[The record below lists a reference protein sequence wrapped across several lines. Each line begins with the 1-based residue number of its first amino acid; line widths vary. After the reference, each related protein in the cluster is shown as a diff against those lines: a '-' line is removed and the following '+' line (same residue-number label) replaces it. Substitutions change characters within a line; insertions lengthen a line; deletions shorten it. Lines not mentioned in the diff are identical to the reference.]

1 MSMNRKM
8 VLTAVVATFFSFL
21 TIGNVSARDY
31 SETKTN
37 DSVISVNSMNIKD
50 FENSDARVRLKE
62 FAVLDDVEKEKD
74 CSQMTGMV
82 NALIDGFNVVSPDN
96 GGKGPNESERDAMLY
111 NTWFLQQLIMCS
123 SKLNK
128 GTTIVLPQGTFY
140 FVSGHY
146 YMADGSLKINRHVI
160 KPYDD
165 VTIVG
170 AGTEVDPRQ
179 TVLKPYSE
187 LSEFAGIIGGLDM
200 FFFNDYEAYNQAPR
214 SNVTYLRN
222 NHYYD
227 FVIDSKETQGR
238 VYDTGGKGFMYNL
251 FDSCTWHNITVR
263 NTDGTGIGVDAPI
276 GKSGIY
282 NSRAI
287 GNGKGVK
294 GKQDEGGGSGFGIG
308 TGYID
313 SENFEIVNSVAEG
326 NGLFGFFY
334 EHQNRFLPNRY
345 FATKGNFRV
354 VNSVSRNNTWNYG
367 GMRSNDSVFTNIK
380 SEVGC
385 YEQSTGYEVCTE
397 RNVHFSDES
406 RNVDFDG
413 WGAEVKRSAFVD
425 AEPGEY
431 YYDALLWAEGNGLA
445 EVAVDLGGLP
455 ASDNYTYGR
464 TFGVKTPTNRA
475 DAVTLIWRMMGR
487 PGDTVGVDT
496 HSLELDASGQA
507 TRSLNIRTCFKD
519 VDPKKA
525 YASAV
530 RWAYAKN
537 VTNGTSDCS
546 SAAVEYAYAPSLS
559 DYVAPDGIFS
569 PESNITRANFITML
583 YRLSGSPSVD
593 RIVSNND
600 FYEFDDVKDKSI
612 WYYDAVY
619 WAANDLNGEI
629 PLTTGTG
636 NNKFEPNASCTRE
649 MVITFLYRYWTK
661 YLCEKDCP
669 NLSELL
675 KVDHNRG

>member
-1 MSMNRKM
+1 MSIHKSLVRASIIMLAL
-8 VLTAVVATFFSFL
+8 VSFFSVN
-21 TIGNVSARDY
+21 NVSARDFDG
-31 SETKTN
+31 KKV
-37 DSVISVNSMNIKD
+37 DGRVISVKRMNID
-50 FENSDARVRLKE
+50 EFASSDARIRLKQ
-62 FAVLDDVEKEKD
+62 FAELDNVNKEKD
-74 CSQMTGMV
+74 CSQMTEMV
-82 NALIDGFNVVSPDN
+82 NALIDGFDVVSPDN
-96 GGKGPNESERDAMLY
+96 GGRGPSESERDAMLY

-123 SKLNK
+123 SQINGKA
-128 GTTIVLPQGTFY
+128 TIVLPEGTFY

-146 YMADGSLKINRHVI
+146 YMADGSLKVDRHVI
-160 KPYDD
+160 KPYDN
-165 VTIVG
+165 VTLVG
-170 AGTEVDPRQ
+170 AGTEINSHQ

-187 LSEFAGIIGGLDM
+187 LSEFTNVVGGLDM
-200 FFFNDYEAYNQAPR
+200 FFFNDYEAFSQSPYGD
-214 SNVTYLRN
+214 VTYLRN

-251 FDSCTWHNITVR
+251 FDSCTWHNITVK

-276 GKSGIY
+276 GKSGVY
-282 NSRAI
+282 HSRAI

-308 TGYID
+308 TGFRN
-313 SENFEIVNSVAEG
+313 SESFEIVDSVAEG

-345 FATKGNFRV
+345 LATSGNFKV

-367 GMRSNDSVFTNIK
+367 GMRSNDSVFTNIS

-385 YEQSTGYEVCTE
+385 YKQSTGYEVCTE

-406 RNVDFDG
+406 RNIDFTG
-413 WGAEVKRSAFVD
+413 WGADVKKSAFVD
-425 AEPGEY
+425 AEPNEY

-445 EVAVDLGGLP
+445 EVAVDVESLP
-455 ASDNYTYGR
+455 ASDNYTYGK
-464 TFGVKTPTNRA
+464 TFGVKTPTDRA

-487 PGDTVGVDT
+487 PGDTVGAGT
-496 HSLELDASGQA
+496 NSLELDASRQA
-507 TRSLNIRTCFKD
+507 TRTLNIRTCFKD
-519 VDPKKA
+519 VNPKKA

-530 RWAYAKN
+530 RWAYKAG
-537 VTNGTSDCS
+537 VTNGVSDCS
-546 SAAVEYAYAPSLS
+546 TEAVDYAYASSL
-559 DYVAPDGIFS
+559 DNYVAPDGVFS
-569 PESNITRANFITML
+569 PETNITRADFITML
-583 YRLSGSPSVD
+583 YRLNGSPSVD
-593 RIVSNND
+593 KIVSNND
-600 FYEFDDVKDKSI
+600 FYEFDDVKDKSV

-629 PLTTGTG
+629 PLTTGVG
-636 NNKFEPNASCTRE
+636 NNKFNPDASCTRE

-675 KVDHNRG
+675 KVDHNR